1 MKQRLKNL
9 KRMHDTM
16 TRMNNE
22 EAYAVWIT
30 YVPDEPSEDDLKD
43 IAEDVDDYD
52 ECVTL
57 FVKLVYSYGSD
68 GILEKK

>member
-9 KRMHDTM
+9 KKMHNIM

-22 EAYAVWIT
+22 EAYASWIT
-30 YVPDEPSEDDLKD
+30 FVPDEPTETDLQE

-57 FVKLVYSYGSD
+57 FVALVNRYGSD
-68 GILEKK
+68 GILKKK